1 MNIEEY
7 ISSGILEA
15 YALGEL
21 NTAERIEVEKA
32 LAQHAALREELQ
44 RIELTQEE
52 FLLQVG
58 IQPKESVKSKL
69 FQKIEAQTNTKVV
82 QLRADGQIK
91 IWQYSMA
98 ASLVFGLL
106 ASVLAY
112 NYHAKWRQSEQNLSD
127 LIAQNQRMAHEYNT
141 VNQRL
146 DQLETDV
153 RVINNPAFTRTVMN
167 GTDKAPQALASVYW
181 NESTKEVYLSIQN
194 MKALAQESQ
203 YQLWAIVDGKP
214 VDAGIF
220 DAIDRG
226 LLKMKNISGA
236 VAFAVTIEPRGGK
249 PSPTLETMQVM
260 GKVI

>member
-32 LAQHAALREELQ
+32 LAQHAALRDELA
-44 RIELTQEE
+44 RIELTQEK
-52 FLLQVG
+52 LLLDAAV
-58 IQPKESVKSKL
+58 QPKAFVKEKL
-69 FQKIEAQTNTKVV
+69 FEKISAEAEAKVV
-82 QLRADGQIK
+82 EMKSDNNTRVWK
-91 IWQYSMA
+91 YSMA
-98 ASLVFGLL
+98 ASVVFGLL
-106 ASVLAY
+106 ASGLAY
-112 NYHAKWRQSEQNLSD
+112 NYYSKWKHSEQNLSD
-127 LIAQNQRMAHEYNT
+127 LIAQNQRMAQEYNT

-153 RVINNPAFTRTVMN
+153 RVINNPAFKRTVMS
-167 GTDKAPQALASVYW
+167 GTNNAPQALASVYW

-194 MKALAQESQ
+194 MKALAQENQ

-214 VDAGIF
+214 VDAGVF
-220 DAIDRG
+220 DSTVAS

-249 PSPTLETMQVM
+249 AAPSLETMQVM